1 MKLLSKC
8 LLSLRNKLKLK
19 GNYSLDIA
27 EGVRIRGCTIVI
39 KGKNNLLRI
48 ASGVNLKDV
57 QIEILGDDCV
67 VSIDEGCVIGESCYL
82 SARESG
88 TQLTLGKNCMLSR
101 NVKIM
106 TSDGH
111 NIMKSGQ
118 RINPAKSIKIGNHVW
133 LADNV
138 TVLKGVQVGDDC
150 VVGINST
157 LTKSV
162 SAGSIAAGAPA
173 KVLVGGVTWQNELTY

>member
-19 GNYSLDIA
+19 GEYHLDIA
-27 EGVRIRGCTIVI
+27 DGVRIRGCTIVM
-39 KGKNNLLRI
+39 KGKNNQLRI
-48 ASGVNLKDV
+48 ASGVNLKGV
-57 QIEILGDDCV
+57 HIEILGNDCV

-111 NIMKSGQ
+111 NIMKAGQ

-138 TVLKGVQVGDDC
+138 TVLKGVEIGDDC
-150 VVGINST
+150 IVGINST
-157 LTKSV
+157 LTRSV
-162 SAGSIAAGAPA
+162 TAGSIAAGTPA
-173 KVLVGGVTWQNELTY
+173 KVLVDGVTWQNELSY